1 MLLRTRVMTGI
12 QNNSPVMN
20 RQESL
25 DSLVFGTSKFLL
37 TVLGDSP
44 MYCIHHQGVETY
56 PMVNILWEQFLSGEF
71 SGKSIAIMNSSP
83 NFYEI
88 QNPHD
93 WWGSE
98 RKKLRRNTRDTVSL
112 SLLTAVIHLDID
124 WWEN

>member
-1 MLLRTRVMTGI
+1 MTGI
-12 QNNSPVMN
+12 ENNSPVMN

-25 DSLVFGTSKFLL
+25 DSLVFGSSKFFL

-71 SGKSIAIMNSSP
+71 SGKSIANMNSSP
-83 NFYEI
+83 NFHEI

-93 WWGSE
+93 WGAQRE
-98 RKKLRRNTRDTVSL
+98 KKLRRNTRATVSL
-112 SLLTAVIHLDID
+112 CYLTAVIHLDID
-124 WWEN
+124 